1 MNPVK
6 ESEITMASVE
16 KFSAGAVRNQ
26 LRHNCREIEHSSNTN
41 IDPTRQERDYLLS
54 PDRGISDYDYLKK
67 RLSQLYV
74 YNRKDVKVMAG
85 WVVTAPQELPVE
97 RQEDFF
103 VTVYDFLEN
112 RYGKENVVQAAVHDD
127 EGGQPHLHFYFIPVA
142 DDPKH
147 DEGFKV
153 CANEV
158 LDRRELRNFHPD
170 LQRYLS
176 EHGLEDAHIMT
187 GVTKQQGGNRTVAQ
201 LKAEREQEIKRPS
214 LYFGEAT
221 NMQHLHF

>member
-1 MNPVK
+1 
-6 ESEITMASVE
+6 
-16 KFSAGAVRNQ
+16 
-26 LRHNCREIEHSSNTN
+26 
-41 IDPTRQERDYLLS
+41 
-54 PDRGISDYDYLKK
+54 
-67 RLSQLYV
+67 
-74 YNRKDVKVMAG
+74 MAG

-103 VTVYDFLEN
+103 VTVYDFSKIVTVKKMSYKPLSTMM
-112 RYGKENVVQAAVHDD
+112 RVGSHICI
-127 EGGQPHLHFYFIPVA
+127 FYFIPVA

-187 GVTKQQGGNRTVAQ
+187 GVTKRQGGNRTVAE
-201 LKAEREQEIKRPS
+201 LKAERKQEYQQKEERPV
-214 LYFGEAT
+214 LYFGESKIE
-221 NMQHLHF
+221 QGLHF

>member
-1 MNPVK
+1 
-6 ESEITMASVE
+6 
-16 KFSAGAVRNQ
+16 
-26 LRHNCREIEHSSNTN
+26 
-41 IDPTRQERDYLLS
+41 
-54 PDRGISDYDYLKK
+54 
-67 RLSQLYV
+67 
-74 YNRKDVKVMAG
+74 MAG

-112 RYGKENVVQAAVHDD
+112 RYGKENVVQA
-127 EGGQPHLHFYFIPVA
+127 
-142 DDPKH
+142 
-147 DEGFKV
+147 KV

-187 GVTKQQGGNRTVAQ
+187 GVTKRQGGNRTVAE
-201 LKAEREQEIKRPS
+201 LKAERKQEYQQKEERPV
-214 LYFGEAT
+214 LYFGESKIE
-221 NMQHLHF
+221 QGLHF